1 MTGLYTDLYE
11 IRMAASS
18 IRRGM
23 TAPATF
29 SLFVRKFPV
38 DRGFMVA
45 AGLADCLRFLEEFRL
60 GSVTKSALDR
70 ALFVDAHRLDLTGV
84 HLGQQIGERHGRV
97 DGPRPATG
105 TARSRSAAGT
115 VAAQLRLSWIAF
127 ASPYSRCSIVVG
139 TSQA

>member
-84 HLGQQIGERHGRV
+84 HLGQQIGERHGR
-97 DGPRPATG
+97 GGRRRPH
-105 TARSRSAAGT
+105 AREEHQQNGQHEADR
-115 VAAQLRLSWIAF
+115 QEP
-127 ASPYSRCSIVVG
+127 ASPCRG
-139 TSQA
+139 R